1 MFTVRGEELGTVL
14 VPRLEQRLEDL
25 AGERKD
31 LVKIDERMLD
41 GDSADVLGVEE
52 AQVPDGSIADVVAE
66 AFPCLCRRVLPLALL
81 GGVPGRPDDFGLSKS
96 VIHAYSWGLALGFRT
111 TRLGHTQG
119 VAPTGFDSPNS
130 LGVEG
135 VQRA

>member
-41 GDSADVLGVEE
+41 GDSAVGN
-52 AQVPDGSIADVVAE
+52 G
-66 AFPCLCRRVLPLALL
+66 L
-81 GGVPGRPDDFGLSKS
+81 GGYHYFGEKGARPK
-96 VIHAYSWGLALGFRT
+96 
-111 TRLGHTQG
+111 
-119 VAPTGFDSPNS
+119 
-130 LGVEG
+130 
-135 VQRA
+135 